1 MTIELANRLAELRKQ
16 KGLSQEEL
24 ADKLQVSRQAI
35 SKWERGEASPDT
47 DNLIE
52 LAKIYGVSLDELVG
66 LSSDKKQE
74 ENEPQNDKITID
86 DDGIHI
92 KDDEGNEVEVKEGH
106 IHLKDENGQR
116 VVKGVSKNQ
125 KISILVSTIT
135 TLLVVITYLLL
146 GSLLGLWAKAWVLFL
161 LVAIIPS
168 IVDAILNKRLF
179 QFSYAV
185 FITFIYL
192 LLNVWILSTP
202 LWHPLWVMFITI
214 PIYWSIASFVK
225 HNRQKDNVVI
235 KDNDDE
241 DDDNDDGDND

>member
-74 ENEPQNDKITID
+74 EKEPQNDKITID